1 MKGHNMIHAHKS
13 RSVLVIA
20 AVISLAA
27 GQAAAATYKA
37 TLIGPMGY
45 TDTTATGISG
55 SSVVGLGNPTPETL
69 GAFLLDRATSSIIDL
84 NPIGWDAQPNAV
96 SGEFQVGHGAG
107 PTTGFAT
114 HALLWHGTAAS
125 MVDLNPTGFSNSWAY
140 GVSGNN
146 QVGAGWGDA
155 TTIPPRG
162 PVSHALLWHGTAD
175 SVVDLHPAGYTG
187 SQANAVFEDKVVGFG
202 FGSPG
207 GLWHALLWHGA
218 ADSVVD
224 LHPAQY
230 PQTFASDLSQ
240 DSQVG
245 TGVFSSLPGGE
256 RHALLWHGT
265 AASVIDLH
273 SFGFTQ
279 TGANAVAG
287 NLQVGFGLGAATGG
301 QQHALLWESTAA
313 SVVDLHSA
321 LTGLGPSFVSSYAVD
336 IDECGVI
343 VGTAGDG
350 NNSYAVMWSP
360 VPEPAGVTLLMVGLV
375 TAYYAHRR
383 YKSARVRDSASNQ
396 TRCTLSSYHGPRV

>member
-1 MKGHNMIHAHKS
+1 
-13 RSVLVIA
+13 
-20 AVISLAA
+20 
-27 GQAAAATYKA
+27 
-37 TLIGPMGY
+37 
-45 TDTTATGISG
+45 
-55 SSVVGLGNPTPETL
+55 VGT
-69 GAFLLDRATSSIIDL
+69 
-84 NPIGWDAQPNAV
+84 
-96 SGEFQVGHGAG
+96 
-107 PTTGFAT
+107 
-114 HALLWHGTAAS
+114 
-125 MVDLNPTGFSNSWAY
+125 
-140 GVSGNN
+140 
-146 QVGAGWGDA
+146 GWGDA
-155 TTIPPRG
+155 TITPPFG
-162 PVSHALLWHGTAD
+162 PVSHALLWHGTPD

-202 FGSPG
+202 VGSSG
-207 GLWHALLWHGA
+207 GLWHALFWHGA

-224 LHPAQY
+224 LHSAPY
-230 PQTFASDLSQ
+230 PQTFASGVSQ

-245 TGVFSSLPGGE
+245 TGIFSSALGGE

-273 SFGFTQ
+273 SSGFTQ

-313 SVVDLHSA
+313 SVVDLHAA
-321 LTGLGPSFVSSYAVD
+321 LTGLGQSFVSSYAWDVD
-336 IDECGVI
+336 ETGVI
-343 VGTAGDG
+343 VGSAGDG

-360 VPEPAGVTLLMVGLV
+360 VPEPAGVTLLIVGLV